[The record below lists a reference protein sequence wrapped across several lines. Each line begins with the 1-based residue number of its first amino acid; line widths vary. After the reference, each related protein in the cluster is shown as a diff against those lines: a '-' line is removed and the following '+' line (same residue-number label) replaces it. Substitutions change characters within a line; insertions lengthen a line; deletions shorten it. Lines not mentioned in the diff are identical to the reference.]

1 MNTSVVLS
9 VVSED
14 RPGIVE
20 SLSELLD
27 SHGGNWTES
36 SMLSLAGLFAGILLA
51 ELPRDQLAAFRK
63 ELAALESEGIQ
74 VLVREAGSVP
84 AAAGAREFVLDLVG
98 QDRPGIVH
106 DVSRVLARH
115 SLNVQELETTCQS
128 ASMSAENLFMA
139 HARVLV
145 PEGASIDSLRQ
156 ELEDLANELM
166 VDINLAGT
174 QGPDSG

>member
-14 RPGIVE
+14 RPGVVE
-20 SLSELLD
+20 ALSELLD

-51 ELPRDQLAAFRK
+51 ELPREQLSAFRK
-63 ELAALESEGIQ
+63 QLASLESRGIQ
-74 VLVREAGSVP
+74 VLLREASS
-84 AAAGAREFVLDLVG
+84 AGAVGKTRELVLDLVG

-106 DVSRVLARH
+106 DVSRILARH

-139 HARVLV
+139 HARLLV
-145 PEGASIDSLRQ
+145 PEGVSVDQLRR
-156 ELEDLANELM
+156 ELEDLADELM
-166 VDINLAGT
+166 VDINLGGAS
-174 QGPDSG
+174 GPESA